1 MIGVGRRGCAPLF
14 RVRAQALEGVV
25 DLCARG
31 RARGDVLLLD
41 LEVDLF
47 AEHRDVPWGLDT
59 DTNLFAHDRQHRDLD
74 VVADH
79 DRLVGLACQ
88 YQHDAAS
95 LAISNSIPWTDPLP
109 SDG

>member
-1 MIGVGRRGCAPLF
+1 MIGVGPRGCPALLLI
-14 RVRAQALEGVV
+14 RAQALESVV
-25 DLCARG
+25 HFRAG
-31 RARGDVLLLD
+31 TRARGDVLLLD

-47 AEHRDVPWGLDT
+47 AEHRNVPRGLNADA
-59 DTNLFAHDRQHRDLD
+59 NLLAHDRQDRDLY

-109 SDG
+109 STR